1 MKPYIAFRKRFILP
15 VKFFFEEI
23 GLVSRV
29 SYPDKGELLSRIDTY
44 KSQLIKAQQKKLK
57 DEANI
62 LSVRIEELT
71 WVAYGNPKA

>member
-15 VKFFFEEI
+15 IKYLFEEI
-23 GLVSRV
+23 KLVSRV
-29 SYPDKGELLSRIDTY
+29 EYPDKADLILRIDAY
-44 KSQLIKAQQKKLK
+44 KDQLIKAQQKKLK

-71 WVAYGNPKA
+71 WVAYGPKA